1 MHLRIIAA
9 AALAASLAHTAAAS
23 AQVTVLDVDGRRLQP
38 GTDTFAVYVVRGG
51 DTTRTGVVIDELRV
65 IAGDDGAA
73 LQRVYVTQD
82 RVLGTE
88 LDSIFDQM
96 RTLSP
101 IRQRVS
107 GTLRSG
113 ELAFL
118 PGRVDGWMR
127 SRSRDS
133 AAVEVPLTA
142 GAYNAATFDL
152 VLRAADLRA
161 GWEADVQAFL
171 PGADRVVPLMA
182 RVTGTERIDGHDCW
196 RVAADFAGSD
206 VTFWIDRD
214 TRQMRQQVMEI
225 APGVHLLFRSARPV
239 SPPTH
244 PA

>member
-1 MHLRIIAA
+1 MHLRTIAA
-9 AALAASLAHTAAAS
+9 AALAASLAHAAAAS

-38 GTDTFAVYVVRGG
+38 GTDTLAVYVVRGG
-51 DTTRTGVVIDELRV
+51 DTTRTGSVVDELRV

-73 LQRVYVTQD
+73 IQRVYVTRD
-82 RVLGTE
+82 RVLGTG
-88 LDSIFDQM
+88 LDSIFDQL

-101 IRQRVS
+101 IRERVS

-118 PGRVDGWMR
+118 PGRVNGWMR
-127 SRSRDS
+127 FASGDS
-133 AAVEVPLTA
+133 AAVEAPLTA

-161 GWEADVQAFL
+161 GWEADVQAFE
-171 PGADRVVPLMA
+171 PASRRVVPLMA

-196 RVAADFAGSD
+196 RVAADFAGTD

-214 TRQMRQQVMEI
+214 TRQLRQQVMDI
-225 APGVHLLFRSARPV
+225 SPGVRMLFRSPHPV
-239 SPPTH
+239 GLPTH
-244 PA
+244 PT